1 MKNIE
6 KTADHLKDLMSQGLL
21 DGKALD
27 VKSFDVRG
35 LTSIADF
42 MLIASGQSTRQ
53 VKALS
58 ERVCTDAKAAGYSI
72 LGTEGENTCQ
82 WVLVDAGDV
91 LVHIMHPDAREFYQ
105 LERLWSDYS
114 SDH

>member
-1 MKNIE
+1 MQK
-6 KTADHLKDLMSQGLL
+6 LL
-21 DGKALD
+21 
-27 VKSFDVRG
+27 
-35 LTSIADF
+35 
-42 MLIASGQSTRQ
+42 
-53 VKALS
+53 
-58 ERVCTDAKAAGYSI
+58 GYSI